1 MGYTTEFEGTLQF
14 NKEITEEL
22 KNFIN
27 KFSASRRMKR
37 DVDKIKESFPDW
49 KNHCYNGNLGT
60 EGEYFVDIECFVRQD
75 ESILDFNRPPKTQP
89 GLWCQW
95 IINDDGDLE
104 WDGGEKFYHYEEWL
118 NYLIDNFFEP
128 EGYVL
133 NGIISFQGEDSSDYG
148 DIVVHNNNVM
158 IMYSDEEENGLDDFS
173 DDDLITE
180 LKSRGYVVGAT
191 V

>member
-49 KNHCYNGNLGT
+49 KKHCYNGNLGT

-95 IINDDGDLE
+95 IINDNGDLE